1 MRKFDI
7 YVVVG
12 ILLAIALIS
21 VAQYVVLG
29 PMDFSIESN
38 LL

>member
-21 VAQYVVLG
+21 VGQYVVLG
-29 PMDFSIESN
+29 PMDFS
-38 LL
+38 